1 MITIGNKLFQK
12 GRKLKPLIKE
22 QPSKN
27 LELVKECRIVV
38 HVIKGENVPLR
49 EDIVEQY
56 EALKE
61 DGPDRSRGRVHRPTA
76 NMPANLAGDPN

>member
-49 EDIVEQY
+49 EDIVE
-56 EALKE
+56 
-61 DGPDRSRGRVHRPTA
+61 
-76 NMPANLAGDPN
+76 